1 MKKFKFALI
10 AILAMIMLFALPLA
24 ACGNGGNDDSGN
36 TNENPN
42 QNPNENPNDKD
53 PDDKDP
59 DDKDPDEGGDT
70 DPIWTGE
77 WKSLDGSLGFS
88 IAADGAN
95 VIENGAKTEAT
106 ISAPSDT
113 SLTLTAGEKTY
124 SLGWYDG
131 GIASKIMILTE
142 GGKTS
147 YFIPAAAPA
156 IGDDF
161 DGTWYDQYAP
171 NTLKIDAK
179 SGTASFNGEDALAV
193 VDCGV
198 VETWEN
204 NDGSTVNI
212 NHQCLYL
219 IMEDGGDVYFVG
231 WYKDSTSAGE
241 ENGREF
247 NCPTVTTPED
257 CETPL
262 TFRSFIE
269 LFVDPDLVG
278 TWRNVKGDINIV
290 IDGDA
295 KTATVNG
302 AAAQL
307 FNNGGTKGS
316 GNLIVYE
323 NVVYRL
329 EPDPGYNYY
338 LTRERVVELGMGPRD
353 YFLKSDH
360 NFGKVENTNL
370 NGTEWEDITG
380 THKLSIGTDGTVTFD
395 NVVYTVFVAELL
407 DNLSY
412 KVIAISEN
420 NQKVELSYASGS
432 LTLSDGFTS
441 LNYLKVEEGGGEDET
456 GFLGLTVGAHVNAEN
471 RRVEVTKDS
480 LIIKM
485 HSFDFYD
492 DEDITVTM
500 DMLTEVAD
508 PLYGSSKHYTFTWK
522 DSEDVEHTAHIAL
535 DVSVKGLGESEA
547 TSYKFMIA
555 FSDYNE
561 HFFNK

>member
-131 GIASKIMILTE
+131 GIASKIMILNE

-420 NQKVELSYASGS
+420 NLKVELSYASGS

-456 GFLGLTVGAHVNAEN
+456 GFLGLSVGAHVNAES